1 MYDSEDIELTRRE
14 AQVIVTFYICGGLV
28 LDVLGIAELLG
39 I

>member
-28 LDVLGIAELLG
+28 LAVLGIAELLG

>member
-14 AQVIVTFYICGGLV
+14 AQVIVTFYICGGLI
-28 LDVLGIAELLG
+28 LAVLGISELLG